1 MLHQIL
7 IDHVGRRFDWSG
19 TAVCGSRSSNL
30 VGESAFALGLARLG
44 EEKETF
50 HRKEWDLSRLQIWN
64 QGFVYVSRLHMFYI
78 EVSSRQ
84 QLQFYFYASDNY
96 IELPLLF

>member
-1 MLHQIL
+1 M
-7 IDHVGRRFDWSG
+7 
-19 TAVCGSRSSNL
+19 CGSRSSNL
-30 VGESAFALGLARLG
+30 IGESAFALGLARLG

-50 HRKEWDLSRLQIWN
+50 HSKEWDLSRLPIWN
-64 QGFVYVSRLHMFYI
+64 QGLVYGWRWLMFYI